1 MVFLA
6 GIMMKALGEADER
19 KKEYTFIWH
28 WQIMITSHQFVNEL
42 PLQDRPA
49 ASNKRLPGT
58 PDAAKNIACGDCEII
73 W

>member
-1 MVFLA
+1 
-6 GIMMKALGEADER
+6 MKALGEADER

-49 ASNKRLPGT
+49 PSNKGCRAPLMRPRILPVETVKSYGNL
-58 PDAAKNIACGDCEII
+58 P
-73 W
+73 